1 MSRHISL
8 AMRHIQE
15 GADVH
20 SNQARYLDI
29 AASLRETVASSQPGD
44 LLPSDAELCERF
56 DVSRMTARQ
65 AVQLLVNEH
74 LVERRRGR
82 GTFVAPRRVPR
93 ALGSPLSF
101 TESMRQRGLKASS
114 ESIESRVATANDTE
128 ARALGIGLGDPIY
141 VIERVRLADGVP
153 MAIERVALPTSV
165 AALIDTTLESGSLH
179 RAFEAS
185 DMVPSKAHA
194 DVGARLSTEWEQE
207 LLEID
212 PSSVV
217 LTEERTIFDQTDR
230 VLEHTVTLYAADR
243 YRFSAVLLPHLS
255 HEAD

>member
-1 MSRHISL
+1 M
-8 AMRHIQE
+8 E
-15 GADVH
+15 

-29 AASLRETVASSQPGD
+29 AAHLRERVAASEPGD
-44 LLPSDAELCERF
+44 LLPSDAELCQQF
-56 DVSRMTARQ
+56 NVSRMTARQ

-101 TESMRQRGLKASS
+101 TESMRQRGLRASS
-114 ESIESRVATANDTE
+114 RPIESRVTTANDQE
-128 ARALGIGLGDPIY
+128 ARALGIDLGDPIY

-153 MAIERVALPTSV
+153 MAIERVALPTSI
-165 AALIDTTLESGSLH
+165 AALIDTSLGSGSLH

-194 DVGARLSTEWEQE
+194 DVSARLATDWEQE
-207 LLEID
+207 HLELG
-212 PSSVV
+212 PNTVV
-217 LTEERTIFDQTDR
+217 LTEERTIFDQEDR

-243 YRFSAVLLPHLS
+243 YSFSAVLLPHLS
-255 HEAD
+255 DETA